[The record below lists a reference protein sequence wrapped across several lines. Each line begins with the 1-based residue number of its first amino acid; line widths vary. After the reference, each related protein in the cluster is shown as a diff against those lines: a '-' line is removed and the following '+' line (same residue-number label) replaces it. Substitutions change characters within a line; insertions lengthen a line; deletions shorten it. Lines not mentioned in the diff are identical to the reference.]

1 MTHRYKIN
9 TSASAPGKIIL
20 FGEHFVVYG
29 KPAILASLNRR
40 IYVEVIRK
48 RYGIN
53 NEIVINN
60 ELFGNKSYSI
70 SILRNLKE
78 QKIISDEYYP
88 ILFITKKIFNENKYK
103 EGLEFTFKSDLP
115 YGMGL
120 GSSAAAAVATVAA
133 LSKIFNKKVEDKKI
147 LKLAIQ
153 AEKLVHKNSSG
164 ADCIISAHGGLIFF
178 KKHTKYKTVYTK
190 KELSFILINTGIK
203 HSTGHL
209 VNIVKRYQQQNPRDF
224 VNLSKISE
232 EITKKA
238 ARAIEEGDNTL
249 VGELMTENQ
258 RLLQRIGVSNKII
271 DRIINLCSA
280 YGALGSKITG
290 AGGGGCVLVLT
301 EQENR
306 ENFISKI
313 RKEGFECISVTLESR
328 GLLY

>member
-1 MTHRYKIN
+1 MN

-20 FGEHFVVYG
+20 FGEHFVVYD
-29 KPAILASLNRR
+29 KPAILASLNKR
-40 IYVEVIRK
+40 IYVKVIRK
-48 RYGIN
+48 HYEIN

-60 ELFGNKSYSI
+60 ELFGNKSYPI
-70 SILRNLKE
+70 SIFRNLKKR
-78 QKIISDEYYP
+78 KIISDEYYP

-103 EGLEFTFKSDLP
+103 ESLEFTFKSDIP

-133 LSKIFNKKVEDKKI
+133 LSKIFNRKVEDKKI
-147 LKLAIQ
+147 LKLAIE

-164 ADCIISAHGGLIFF
+164 ADCVISAHGGLIFF
-178 KKHTKYKTVYTK
+178 QKHTRFKKVAPK
-190 KELSFILINTGIK
+190 KELSFILINTGIR
-203 HSTGHL
+203 HSTGQL
-209 VNIVKRYQQQNPRDF
+209 VNIVKKYQQQNPREF
-224 VNLSKISE
+224 VDLCKTSE
-232 EITKKA
+232 EITKRA
-238 ARAIEEGDNTL
+238 ARALEEGDNIM

-258 RLLQRIGVSNKII
+258 RLLQKIGVSNKII
-271 DRIINLCSA
+271 DRIINLSSE

-290 AGGGGCVLVLT
+290 AGGGGCILVLT